1 MSLIEPDGEEVEPK
15 WVGEVIHFWFE
26 ELAETDWFVKN
37 DILDAQI
44 RDRFLALHERLAVQT
59 GDPGVNTPRSLV
71 ARVIVLD
78 QFSRNM
84 FRGGPRA
91 FAADPIALRL
101 SRTAIV
107 QGLDTVMTKQE
118 RYFLYLPFEHS
129 EKIDDQVISLNLIQ
143 ALGDARWTQYAR
155 AHKDIIDRFGR
166 FPHRNAILN
175 RVSTPDE
182 IAFLQQPMSSF

>member
-1 MSLIEPDGEEVEPK
+1 MSLIESNGEEVEPT
-15 WVGEVIHFWFE
+15 WVGEVIRFWFE
-26 ELAETDWFVKN
+26 DLAESDWFSKN

-44 RDRFLALHERLAVQT
+44 RDRFLALHERLVAQT
-59 GDPGVNTPRSLV
+59 DGPGVNTARSLL

-84 FRGGPRA
+84 FRGNPRA

-101 SRTAIV
+101 SRTAIER
-107 QGLDTVMTKQE
+107 GLDTALTKHE
-118 RYFLYLPFEHS
+118 RRFLYLPFEHS
-129 EKIDDQVISLNLIQ
+129 EEVADQAISLDLIQ
-143 ALGDARWTQYAR
+143 ALGDARWTLYAR
-155 AHKDIIDRFGR
+155 AHKVIIDRFGR

-182 IAFLQQPMSSF
+182 IAFLRESISSF

>member
-1 MSLIEPDGEEVEPK
+1 MSLIESNGEEVEPK
-15 WVGEVIHFWFE
+15 WVGEVIRFWFE
-26 ELAETDWFVKN
+26 ELTEADWFSKN
-37 DILDAQI
+37 DILDSTI
-44 RDRFLALHERLAVQT
+44 RDRFLALYENLAVQT
-59 GDPGVNTPRSLV
+59 DDSGANTSRSLL

-84 FRGGPRA
+84 FRENPRA

-101 SRTAIV
+101 SRTAIE

-118 RYFLYLPFEHS
+118 TRFLYLPFEHS
-129 EKIDDQVISLNLIQ
+129 EDADDQAISLNLIQ

-182 IAFLQQPMSSF
+182 IAFLQEPMSSF